1 MRFYKERLW
10 CKVKIKRKLQ
20 ALLATVL
27 LSGSMLSAVT
37 VVHAE
42 DKYDSYPLQSALSSA
57 YYDKLNEVKRETDDK
72 SPSEGEVAQDLFTD
86 ANTVVNYGNFGN
98 VGLLYGAYDTGGFGS
113 VTSAMRDPLS
123 MSSQEIAAFDMV
135 SGANGSAKK
144 YHAFGLA
151 ISNMKYK
158 AGKVKPSTLSAS
170 ALIDSFNASAGSFAT
185 AGLKLVKRWNPAPV
199 ILAFLDSSRW
209 VTDGGDNE
217 FIKILNGIPVAKDI
231 ILWFGSPS
239 TFGVSN
245 SFMIMGVISTLMLG
259 IAALGVLF
267 NGQKF
272 GMTVRKVVVKLLVVS
287 LAVPAGAYVL
297 DKGINMLVDVTQGVS
312 EQKGTAIVRN
322 NLNFLDW
329 YATGF
334 AIPSDVTLEIKDGEF
349 VFTEDAVERINTH
362 TSKVLGQSSE
372 AEDISKRIV
381 DASKI
386 NLHDTKNRTSIAF
399 SPKYGKD
406 GKPWKKEN
414 YYDVVSHF
422 AEGTLDEVKVKDDGT
437 VSVGYL
443 SRAGLEMS
451 GSGDDYTVTSTITEE
466 SINTPGISVIAAYN
480 MMRTTFDKNGFAVS
494 SNVSIATIPVVA
506 INVTDAAT
514 TEKAPRLLLTVAYIA
529 MLIAGMKALVSIF
542 VAGIGGTM
550 KGSAGAALGSSAA
563 AGELIG
569 GVAAL
574 LLGTFGMSIMFP
586 LVLGAIDA
594 IWGMLST
601 LFASVPGD
609 STSILKPFKDAVKEI
624 PLFGGLIAEM
634 ISTIGQFILS
644 AIGFYLLP
652 KFAGLPI
659 KAFGEWAS
667 GLPGNFASRAQQMEN
682 RFTGDYHAGGGRA
695 GGGGGYGGSGGMVKE
710 AKEIAKSNTRALT
723 TLAGAGIGY
732 GAGKLGQGI
741 SNWSAGGESVD
752 NDMSIGK
759 DGDETEVGGP
769 TVEDDD
775 TLVTSVDGEEPTE
788 TTEPTGEPPVDG
800 KEGAQTTP
808 ETPKAEQPQG
818 VSNQI
823 DASTSTSTSEQKG
836 ITQERDEQRNL
847 QQSHEGDNIG
857 QETLNA
863 GDMSQSQVQNG
874 DLSMSKTEDKA
885 SNLTT
890 EDNSQR
896 TTDGGLHS
904 QNTNAD
910 KTHLTAKNSMNESI
924 TQGGSVNNEGGNSQV
939 STAQS
944 VSGDN
949 INDGDKLSSQT
960 VSNGDKTVNQNRS
973 QTTQN
978 GQNGQNGDGHT
989 GQSTNG
995 QNGQNTAPRSI
1006 GRISAGALGK
1016 ALSAVG
1022 HTDKS
1027 RVLQAGK
1034 TAAAGYMW
1042 TQDSVQRNQQR
1053 HDHMKGQGGQAP
1065 TGNGTGRN
1073 DERQHQANS
1082 YENATRIMMQEKA
1095 DKERNEQRRAH
1106 KPDSRPSKGKALKKL
1121 STAEKKK
1128 AVKDR
1133 KDKRN

>member
-1 MRFYKERLW
+1 
-10 CKVKIKRKLQ
+10 
-20 ALLATVL
+20 
-27 LSGSMLSAVT
+27 MLSAVT
-37 VVHAE
+37 VAHAE
-42 DKYDSYPLQSALSSA
+42 DKYDSYPLQSSLSSA
-57 YYDKLNEVKRETDDK
+57 YYDKLNEVKRETGDTD
-72 SPSEGEVAQDLFTD
+72 SGDTPSEAKVTQDLFTD

-135 SGANGSAKK
+135 SNANGSAKK

-151 ISNMKYK
+151 ISNVKYK
-158 AGKVKPSTLSAS
+158 AGKVKPSTLSSS

-185 AGLKLVKRWNPAPV
+185 AGLKLIKRWNPAPV
-199 ILAFLDSSRW
+199 MLAFLDSSRW

-297 DKGINMLVDVTQGVS
+297 DKGINMLVDVTQDVS

-362 TSKVLGQSSE
+362 TSKVLGLSTK

-381 DASKI
+381 DASEI

-399 SPKYGKD
+399 SPKYGED

-451 GSGDDYTVTSTITEE
+451 GSGDDYTVTSTIKEG
-466 SINTPGISVIAAYN
+466 SNTPGISVIAAYN
-480 MMRTTFDKNGFAVS
+480 MMRTAFDKNGFAVS

-514 TEKAPRLLLTVAYIA
+514 TKKAPRLLLTIAYIA

-542 VAGIGGTM
+542 AAGIGGTL

-563 AGELIG
+563 AGELVG
-569 GVAAL
+569 GVIAL
-574 LLGTFGMSIMFP
+574 LLGVFGMSIMFP

-594 IWGMLST
+594 IWGMIST
-601 LFASVPGD
+601 LFASIPGD
-609 STSILKPFKDAVKEI
+609 STSILKPVKEAVKEI
-624 PLFGGLIAEM
+624 PVVGWLFAEM
-634 ISTIGQFILS
+634 VSTIGQFILS
-644 AIGFYLLP
+644 ALGFYLLP

-695 GGGGGYGGSGGMVKE
+695 GGGGGYGGSAGMMKE
-710 AKEIAKSNTRALT
+710 SKEIAKTNTRALT

-732 GAGKLGQGI
+732 GVGKLGQSI
-741 SNWSAGGESVD
+741 SNWSAGGESVS
-752 NDMSIGK
+752 NDMSVGK

-769 TVEDDD
+769 NVEDDD
-775 TLVTSVDGEEPTE
+775 TLVTNDSEERTE
-788 TTEPTGEPPVDG
+788 QTGPTGEPPADG
-800 KEGAQTTP
+800 NEPPTP
-808 ETPKAEQPQG
+808 EAKPEGGLGEQG
-818 VSNQI
+818 ISNQI
-823 DASTSTSTSEQKG
+823 DASTSQSTSEQKG
-836 ITQERDEQRNL
+836 ITEERDEQRNL
-847 QQSHEGDNIG
+847 QQSREGDNIG
-857 QETLNA
+857 TQTLNA

-885 SNLTT
+885 SNMTK

-896 TTDGGLHS
+896 TTNGSDHS

-960 VSNGDKTVNQNRS
+960 VSNGDKTVNQNGDGH
-973 QTTQN
+973 TTP
-978 GQNGQNGDGHT
+978 NGQNGDGHT

-995 QNGQNTAPRSI
+995 QNGQNGQNSNTPGSGNTAPRSI
-1006 GRISAGALGK
+1006 GRMSAGALGK
-1016 ALSAVG
+1016 ALSVVG

-1034 TAAAGYMW
+1034 TAAAGYMG

-1053 HDHMKGQGGQAP
+1053 HDQMKGRGGQAP

-1073 DERQHQANS
+1073 NERQHQANS
-1082 YENATRIMMQEKA
+1082 YDNATRIMMQENA
-1095 DKERNEQRRAH
+1095 DKERDEQRRTH